1 MHPGGCIQSIALSIS
16 LSVLDQSPIP
26 AGSSAGDALRNTIDL
41 AQLADSLGYRRY
53 WLAEHHGAASLACAS
68 PEVMIGPV
76 AAATKRIRVGSGG
89 IMLPHYSPL
98 KVAETFGM
106 LASMFPGRIDLGIGR
121 AAGTSPRVSH
131 ALQRERRMPPV
142 DDFTEQL
149 SELRDYFADA
159 RPGIPFRFE
168 APPVWL
174 LGSSEQSAIWAAELG
189 LPYAFADFI
198 NPEGAGSAAY
208 YRSHCAKP
216 ETAVAI
222 AAICAETDDEAMRLS
237 ASVRMALIHLF
248 RGRSIPVPPPDEA
261 LEFLSCE
268 GIPISLQPVGR
279 RFVTGS
285 PATVKRSIEK
295 IAEEYGA
302 GEVLVLTV
310 VHDHAARRR
319 SYELIAKE
327 FGPGV

>member
-1 MHPGGCIQSIALSIS
+1 L
-16 LSVLDQSPIP
+16 
-26 AGSSAGDALRNTIDL
+26 
-41 AQLADSLGYRRY
+41 
-53 WLAEHHGAASLACAS
+53 
-68 PEVMIGPV
+68 
-76 AAATKRIRVGSGG
+76 
-89 IMLPHYSPL
+89 
-98 KVAETFGM
+98 
-106 LASMFPGRIDLGIGR
+106 
-121 AAGTSPRVSH
+121 
-131 ALQRERRMPPV
+131 
-142 DDFTEQL
+142 
-149 SELRDYFADA
+149 
-159 RPGIPFRFE
+159 
-168 APPVWL
+168 WL

-198 NPEGAGSAAY
+198 NPEGANSARY
-208 YRSHCAKP
+208 YRSQCATP

-261 LEFLSCE
+261 LEFLSRE
-268 GIPISLQPVGR
+268 GIPMSLQPVGR

-302 GEVLVLTV
+302 GEVLILTV
-310 VHDHAARRR
+310 VNDHTARRR

-327 FGPGV
+327 FGITPAFPTTSLPLQ